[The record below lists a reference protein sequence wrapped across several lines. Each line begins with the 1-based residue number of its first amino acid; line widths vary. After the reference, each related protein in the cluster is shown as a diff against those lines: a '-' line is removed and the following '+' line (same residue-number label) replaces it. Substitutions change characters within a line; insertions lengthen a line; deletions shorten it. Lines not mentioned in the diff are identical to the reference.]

1 MDILNNDIK
10 DHIIELIEKKC
21 EGKSPVDI
29 DLCVDEVI
37 EHLEFYKMGEVI
49 GA

>member
-1 MDILNNDIK
+1 METDIK
-10 DHIIELIEKKC
+10 DHIIELIELEC
-21 EGKSPVDI
+21 AGKSQVDI
-29 DLCVDEVI
+29 DLCIDEVI

>member
-1 MDILNNDIK
+1 METDIK

-21 EGKSPVDI
+21 EGKSQVDI